1 MARVHSYVNLPMGIL
16 GLMHSTTSKEALH
29 ARISWNWLGC
39 WQIVAWILYFSGPL
53 VEWVR
58 LKMGGWPTKLEVYNQ
73 PVSCD
78 VRACIANKITFG
90 LVWKLGDLTA
100 KEDQAS
106 FSAKFKRKGEHFIRP
121 WKVRDETCGFVQSKP
136 LRIPEKQSSH
146 RFAIISQRWKPW
158 SECADADPPRV
169 KLKCPFCILP
179 GISLKISGWIMLNI
193 CMYQISYFIPLIKLN
208 WRH

>member
-1 MARVHSYVNLPMGIL
+1 MARFHSYVNLPMGIL

-39 WQIVAWILYFSGPL
+39 WQIVAWILYFSGPF

-121 WKVRDETCGFVQSKP
+121 WKVRDATCGFVHSKP
-136 LRIPEKQSSH
+136 LRIPSLRHYLTEVKALVGVCGCWSSQGEIEMSLLH
-146 RFAIISQRWKPW
+146 LARYIPKNIWLNNVEYMYVSN
-158 SECADADPPRV
+158 
-169 KLKCPFCILP
+169 ILFYT
-179 GISLKISGWIMLNI
+179 S
-193 CMYQISYFIPLIKLN
+193 
-208 WRH
+208 H